1 MDNIE
6 SIKSYKD
13 LISRLNEAEEE
24 PAVTPPAEEPAV
36 APPPEEE
43 PAAAPEADTVDQE
56 QDDKEI
62 EDVMT
67 SPKSETK
74 KISIGTLASDLGLEN
89 PDIFKSAFR
98 QLRKGELPDD
108 EDEMRELGDAF
119 FKIMTA
125 DASTTQRVVN
135 RLRSIYRKSSKPNV

>member
-1 MDNIE
+1 MNNIE
-6 SIKSYKD
+6 SIKAYKD
-13 LISRLNEAEEE
+13 LISRLNETVEEPAVAPPEEEPAVLPPEEE
-24 PAVTPPAEEPAV
+24 PAVTPEP
-36 APPPEEE
+36 
-43 PAAAPEADTVDQE
+43 DTVDQE
-56 QDDKEI
+56 EDDKEI

-74 KISIGTLASDLGLEN
+74 KISISTLASDLGLEN

-108 EDEMRELGDAF
+108 EDEMREIGDAF
-119 FKIMTA
+119 FKILTA
-125 DASTTQRVVN
+125 DASTTQRVIN